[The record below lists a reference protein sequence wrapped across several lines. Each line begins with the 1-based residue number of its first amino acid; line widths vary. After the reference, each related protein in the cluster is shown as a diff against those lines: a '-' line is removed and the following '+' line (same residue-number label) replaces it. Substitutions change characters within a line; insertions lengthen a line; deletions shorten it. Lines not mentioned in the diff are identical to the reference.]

1 MEHRPLADVRWG
13 DVSTASYQQATVIYA
28 LTLNIMC
35 VVGLVFFDSYAQ
47 NLNQVS
53 ALGKAQSLLSNA
65 FSHDQTPLL
74 IYALPQC
81 QKSEIEKKRGGGNDN
96 METQKQVLNVEGKI

>member
-1 MEHRPLADVRWG
+1 MENRPFANLRWG
-13 DVSTASYQQATVIYA
+13 NVSTASYQQATVIYA

-35 VVGLVFFDSYAQ
+35 VVGFFLYSYAQ
-47 NLNQVS
+47 NLDQVT
-53 ALGKAQSLLSNA
+53 ALGKAQSLLSDA
-65 FSHDQTPLL
+65 YSHDQTPLL

-81 QKSEIEKKRGGGNDN
+81 QKSEIEKRGENNN